1 MLLWALL
8 LGALAWAVVTLVF
21 LALVYAY
28 GDGRGWRTRV

>member
-8 LGALAWAVVTLVF
+8 LGALAWALVTLAF

-28 GDGRGWRTRV
+28 GDGRDRRTRV